1 LTATTSYDF
10 TVTAINVAGSSPESA
25 TKVITTDAAPTSA
38 PSAAPNGLKMIT
50 YTSESIELGWNQ
62 VDGLTYK
69 IY

>member
-25 TKVITTDAAPTSA
+25 TKVITTAAAPTSV
-38 PSAAPNGLKMIT
+38 PGTPNGLYTIT